1 MKKTYQ
7 TLILDIRVCTWRDV
21 LTASI
26 EQTDNVMSGLWD
38 SWFAN

>member
-7 TLILDIRVCTWRDV
+7 TLILEIQVCTRRDV

-38 SWFAN
+38 SWFVN